1 MMLSFPKLI
10 VGKITYNSIEL
21 SWDENNNNENKKTKY
36 HVQLSK
42 ARSRSPSPGAPALDP
57 LTNYQGTGQHHVF
70 KGLEPLTE
78 YLCRVRIVVEGLGG
92 HPQWGQPN
100 HVTTA
105 KEPPS
110 GAELHKAV
118 AHQDLEHVRKVLQEN
133 SAVVEVIDKHG
144 LTPLMV
150 AAKKGFLGKFTKLTL
165 RVLVFR

>member
-1 MMLSFPKLI
+1 MLVVKMAGFPKLS

-21 SWDENNNNENKKTKY
+21 SWDEENNNDDKKKKY
-36 HVQLSK
+36 HIQLTK

-57 LTNYQGTGQHHVF
+57 LTNYQGFGQHHVF

-78 YLCRVRIVVEGLGG
+78 YLCRVRIVEEGLG
-92 HPQWGQPN
+92 HARWGQPA

-118 AHQDLEHVRKVLQEN
+118 ANQNLEHVRKVLQEN
-133 SAVVEVIDKHG
+133 SSVVEVMDKHG

-150 AAKKGFLGKFTKLTL
+150 AAQKGYLGE
-165 RVLVFR
+165 FRD